1 MQKASNTPAQYHY
14 QCFPPAELQWEKI
27 IPYIGPASKAI
38 AYYDGV
44 LSVIPNANVL
54 LAPLTTQ
61 EAVLSSRIEGTQATM
76 GEVLEYEASGD
87 RGQYDEHRKADIY
100 EILNYRQS
108 MHEAETLLGTLP
120 LSQRVIKELHKTLL
134 SGVRGQNR
142 SPGEYRKIPNW
153 IGPYGCTLEEA
164 YFVPIS
170 ADKLQAGMNAWENFI
185 HADFLDKL
193 VQLALLHV
201 EFEALH
207 PFLDGN
213 GRLGRMFIPLFL
225 WQKEIISRPAF
236 YISSVFEKNRD
247 EYYQKLRAVSQHGQW
262 TEWIIFFLQSLDAQA
277 KENIAKAKGILDLY
291 DKMKNLIPTLLNSQF
306 AIKTVDWI
314 FKVPTFSSSD
324 FVSKADIPHASARRI
339 LPLLVEKGILRT
351 LLPASGRRAAVYSFV
366 DLLNLVEGQVSS

>member
-1 MQKASNTPAQYHY
+1 MQKRSTPPAQYHY
-14 QCFPPAELQWEKI
+14 QCFPPVELQWEKI
-27 IPYIGPASKAI
+27 IPYIGPASRAI

-54 LAPLTTQ
+54 LTPLTTQ

-87 RGQYDEHRKADIY
+87 NVQYDENRKADIY
-100 EILNYRQS
+100 EILNYRQA
-108 MHEAETLLGTLP
+108 MHEAETLLETLP

-164 YFVPIS
+164 HFIPIS
-170 ADKLQAGMNAWENFI
+170 ADKLQAGMNTWENFI
-185 HADFLDKL
+185 HADFPDKL

-236 YISSVFEKNRD
+236 YISSVFESNRD
-247 EYYQKLRAVSQHGQW
+247 GYYQKLRAVSQYGQW
-262 TEWIIFFLQSLDAQA
+262 TEWVIFFLQSLDTQA

-291 DKMKNLIPTLLNSQF
+291 DTMKNRIPELLNSQF

-324 FVSKADIPHASARRI
+324 FVSKADIPEATARRI
-339 LPLLVEKGILRT
+339 LPLLVEKGFLRIAR
-351 LLPASGRRAAVYSFV
+351 PASGRRAAVYSFLK
-366 DLLNLVEGQVSS
+366 LLNLVEGQASS